1 MEKTDLTKSLKSY
14 YTAAPIPQLLTV
26 AKGTFIKIPG
36 QGDPNEKPFEE
47 RVQALYTTAYGIK
60 NLCKLQSRDFTV
72 CKLEGLWWV
81 EDERWWQHG
90 IINPQSIPKSEWRW
104 EVMIRMPAYVTD
116 THFREAIAKAIEKK
130 KMGLLQEVTIEQW
143 EEGKCVQ
150 VMHTGPYAT
159 EAFTLGL
166 MHDFIE
172 QQGLTATGRHH
183 EIYLSDPRKAAPEKM
198 KTILRQPV
206 K

>member
-1 MEKTDLTKSLKSY
+1 MEKIDLTKSLKSY
-14 YTAAPIPQLLTV
+14 YTAPPIPQLLTV
-26 AKGTFIKIPG
+26 AQGTFITITG
-36 QGDPNEKPFEE
+36 QGDPNEKPFED

-60 NLCKLQSRDFTV
+60 NLCKLQGRDFTV

-81 EDERWWQHG
+81 EDEHWWKEG
-90 IINPQSIPKSEWRW
+90 DIIPQNIPRSEWKY
-104 EVMIRMPAYVTD
+104 EVMIRIPAYATE
-116 THFREAIAKAIEKK
+116 THFKEAITKAIAKK
-130 KMGLLQEVTIEQW
+130 KMALLEEVVFKQW

-159 EAFTLGL
+159 EAFTLRL
-166 MHDFIE
+166 MHDFI
-172 QQGLTATGRHH
+172 QQQELTATGRHH
-183 EIYLSDPRKAAPEKM
+183 EIYLSDPRKTAPEKM

>member
-1 MEKTDLTKSLKSY
+1 MEKIDLTKTLKPF
-14 YTAAPIPQLLTV
+14 YTAPPIPQLITV
-26 AKGTFIKIPG
+26 GKGTFITIDG
-36 QGDPNEKPFEE
+36 QGDPNASPFTE
-47 RVQALYTTAYGIK
+47 RVQALYTTAYSIK
-60 NLCKLQSRDFTV
+60 NLFKLAGKDFTV

-81 EDERWWQHG
+81 EDQRLWETG
-90 IINPQSIPKSEWRW
+90 ATNPQSIPRSEWRW
-104 EVMIRMPAYVTD
+104 QVMIRIPDYVSNS
-116 THFREAIAKAIEKK
+116 HFQQAISKAIDKK
-130 KMGLLQEVTIEQW
+130 GMDLLHNVGFKQW

-166 MHDFIE
+166 MHDFI
-172 QQGLTATGRHH
+172 QQMALTPQGRHH
-183 EIYLSDPRKAAPEKM
+183 EIYISDPRKSAPEKM